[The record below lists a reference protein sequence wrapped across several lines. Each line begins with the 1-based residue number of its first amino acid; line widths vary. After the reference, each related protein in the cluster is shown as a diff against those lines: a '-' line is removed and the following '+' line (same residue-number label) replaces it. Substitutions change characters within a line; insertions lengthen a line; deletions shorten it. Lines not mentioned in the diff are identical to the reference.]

1 MNAIEFY
8 SYRIPE
14 LRGFIQERGVNRS
27 LRQKSELVRLCDVND
42 YKVMKLKRRT
52 VKVNGVNVVMPSPT
66 EVKS

>member
-27 LRQKSELVRLCDVND
+27 LHQKSELVRLCDVND
-42 YKVMKLKRRT
+42 YKVMNLKRRT
-52 VKVNGVNVVMPSPT
+52 VKGVNVVMPSPT